1 LYTSYIKNNWTLYE
15 PGEGEADP
23 RNLFIVPGPSDPP
36 LPKPRP
42 NPANTSDF
50 GQLIIM
56 INDSDPHSYSFVF
69 DPETSDLFGAGKL
82 MDALAEKSRSAPQDF
97 ADELNKHRDE
107 ISEVPINYHSEV
119 LAKYLPWMSDFTL
132 HNVPLKGGHY

>member
-1 LYTSYIKNNWTLYE
+1 VR
-15 PGEGEADP
+15 EADP
-23 RNLFIVPGPSDPP
+23 RNLFIVPGPSDPF

-82 MDALAEKSRSAPQDF
+82 MDALAEKSRSATR
-97 ADELNKHRDE
+97 LRR
-107 ISEVPINYHSEV
+107 
-119 LAKYLPWMSDFTL
+119 
-132 HNVPLKGGHY
+132 